1 MKRFS
6 MRLISIMVL
15 MTVCLFF
22 ADAILCASS
31 FDADFLKDSSSK
43 VEKKDKEKEK
53 KVASDED
60 DDVDAPED
68 TYCDKGTPSLTS
80 TTPPFESGL
89 NGYAA
94 FRQPALVISGKG
106 TVLAF
111 CQGRLN
117 GHQDEGDIDVVLRR
131 SYDNGKTWEKMQII
145 ADDGKNPCKVACP
158 VVLDSGRILL
168 LWAWN
173 KSISSKKARNK
184 LPHPA
189 RPVFLTY
196 SDDDGKTWA
205 KSRDISSMVYGKDW
219 GWSGLGPCHGIVKRR
234 DPHKGRIV
242 VAARHN
248 VKNSAKSGVSHV
260 IYSDDEGKNWNIGGS
275 ALKSSSES
283 TVVELSNGELM
294 LNSRNQRSKSPYRL
308 VSLSRDGGK
317 TFYKSYEEKAHI
329 EPRGCQGSLLFHSI
343 NKETGMGNIIFSG
356 PRHPEWR
363 ANGCLQ
369 LSEDDGK
376 TWKKRRRYSG
386 KPLKFSGYSD
396 IALINGND
404 IAVLFERGGIQV
416 NEKGKSIKG
425 ERYDRI
431 GFKIIPFSALKG
443 EDKGK

>member
-1 MKRFS
+1 MKLSHLLRVAGIAT
-6 MRLISIMVL
+6 LII
-15 MTVCLFF
+15 LF
-22 ADAILCASS
+22 LASS
-31 FDADFLKDSSSK
+31 SDIVSAKSFDDEFFS
-43 VEKKDKEKEK
+43 KDKAK
-53 KVASDED
+53 KVAIDDD

-68 TYCDKGTPSLTS
+68 TYCDKGIRSLTS

-94 FRQPALVISGKG
+94 FRQPALVISDKG

-111 CQGRLN
+111 CQGRLD
-117 GHQDEGDIDVVLRR
+117 GHEDEGDIDVVLRR
-131 SYDNGKTWEKMQII
+131 SFDNGKTWEKMQVI

-168 LWAWN
+168 VWAWN
-173 KSISSKKARNK
+173 KSIPNKEARKK

-205 KSRDISSMVYGKDW
+205 KSRDISSMVYGKNW

-234 DPHKGRIV
+234 EPHKGRVV

-248 VKNSAKSGVSHV
+248 VKKSGGKGVSHV
-260 IYSDDEGKNWNIGGS
+260 IYSDDEGKTWHIGGS
-275 ALKSSSES
+275 SLKSCSES

-294 LNSRNQRSKSPYRL
+294 LNSRNQVSKSPYRM
-308 VSLSRDGGK
+308 VSLSRDGGE
-317 TFYKSYEEKAHI
+317 TFYESYEEKAHI
-329 EPRGCQGSLLFHSI
+329 EPGGCQGSLLFHSI
-343 NKETGMGNIIFSG
+343 NKITGKGNIIFSG
-356 PRHPEWR
+356 PRHPKWR
-363 ANGCLQ
+363 ANGCLL

-404 IAVLFERGGIQV
+404 IAVLFEKGPVQV
-416 NEKGKSIKG
+416 NENGKSIKG

-431 GFKIIPFSALKG
+431 GFKIIPFSELK
-443 EDKGK
+443 